1 MKSSLLSIVLTI
13 TCLAAHAQHSD
24 IWLLLESNSVAISR
38 QNLETISDI
47 LIDQT
52 TGQFLFTGD
61 FGDLGQGQFGTDD
74 PGYQAQAGTFTAS
87 IILAYQASGPLWFW
101 DGNQWTTNLP
111 DSESLNYIDALGTT
125 ISWDDTGASNAL
137 GYIDQVGGD
146 GSIHSHL
153 SFAIDNTGGAGDP
166 TIGAYMVELSFL
178 ALNSIGGAVAH
189 ESSEPI
195 RIAFNNQLSANNFD
209 QAIAALTT
217 STCDIDNASGISV
230 GDLLLLERHLTGQ
243 LVLSQNQAK
252 TCDLNNDST
261 IDLRDLLLL
270 QKNIISAPS

>member
-1 MKSSLLSIVLTI
+1 MKSTLLALALTL
-13 TCLAAHAQHSD
+13 TCLTTHAQHSD
-24 IWLLLESNSVAISR
+24 VWLLLEANTIAISP
-38 QNLETISDI
+38 QNVETTSET

-52 TGQFLFTGD
+52 TGLFLFTGD

-74 PGYQAQAGTFTAS
+74 PGYQTQANTFTPNV
-87 IILAYQASGPLWFW
+87 ILAYQGSGQLWFW
-101 DGNQWTTNLP
+101 DGSQWTTDLA

-125 ISWDDTGASNAL
+125 TSWDDMGVSNAQ

-153 SFAIDNTGGAGDP
+153 NFAIDNTGGTGNP

-178 ALNSIGGAVAH
+178 TLNSIGGTVTH
-189 ESSEPI
+189 ELSEPI
-195 RIAFNNQLSANNFD
+195 RIAFNNQLSAANFD

-217 STCDIDNASGISV
+217 ATCDIDMTSGISL

-243 LVLSQNQAK
+243 LLLSQSQEN
-252 TCDLNNDST
+252 TCDLNNDSR
-261 IDLRDLLLL
+261 IDLKDLLIL
-270 QKNIISAPS
+270 QKNMISAQS